1 MYMAAIPHHV
11 AMIPDGNRRWAR
23 QKGVSIYE
31 GHKAGLSSFRSL
43 MNHAAERGIQYVS
56 VWGLSVNNITK
67 RSVAEVADLLRIF
80 RAEFM
85 AMAADADIHRNEV
98 RVQVLGRWREML
110 PSPVTR
116 AIERAQD
123 ATANYTRHTMT
134 VFLAY
139 NGTDEM
145 LSAVQAIADEA
156 QAKKIQV
163 TGDLLKSHLLTAG
176 LPPVDL
182 LIRTAGEP
190 HLSAGFMM
198 WDIADAQLYFTE
210 KFWPDFSVKEFD
222 KALADF
228 AARERR
234 LGK

>member
-1 MYMAAIPHHV
+1 MAVIPRHV

-23 QKGVSIYE
+23 QKGVSVYE

-56 VWGLSVNNITK
+56 VWGLSVDNITK
-67 RSVAEVADLLRIF
+67 RSVKEVADLLRIF
-80 RAEFM
+80 RAEFT
-85 AMAADADIHRNEV
+85 AIAEDADIHRNEV
-98 RVQVLGRWREML
+98 KVRVLGKWRDMF
-110 PSPVTR
+110 PSPVAR
-116 AIERAQD
+116 AIEKAQD
-123 ATANYTRHTMT
+123 ATTNYTKHTMT

-145 LSAVQAIADEA
+145 LAVVQAIADRA
-156 QAKKIQV
+156 AKEGV
-163 TGDLLKSHLLTAG
+163 TVTAEMLKSHLLTAS

-198 WDIADAQLYFTE
+198 WDIANAQLYFTE
-210 KFWPDFSVKEFD
+210 KLWPDFDVKEFD
-222 KALADF
+222 QALDDF
-228 AARERR
+228 AARGRR

>member
-1 MYMAAIPHHV
+1 MYMAAVPRHV

-23 QKGVSIYE
+23 QKGVSVYE
-31 GHKAGLSSFRSL
+31 GHTAGLSSFRTT
-43 MNHAAERGIQYVS
+43 MNRAAESGVEFVS
-56 VWGLSVNNITK
+56 LWGLSVDNFTK
-67 RSVAEVADLLRIF
+67 RSLSEVAGLLKIF
-80 RAEFM
+80 RTEFANLAE
-85 AMAADADIHRNEV
+85 DADIHRNEV
-98 RVQVLGRWREML
+98 KIQVLGKWREMF
-110 PSPVTR
+110 PSPVVR
-116 AIERAQD
+116 AIAKAQD
-123 ATANYTRHTMT
+123 ATATYSRHTMT

-145 LSAVQAIADEA
+145 LAAVQAIADEA
-156 QAKKIQV
+156 RRSKVKV
-163 TGDLLKSHLLTAG
+163 TPELLKSHLLTAD

-222 KALADF
+222 TALADF